1 MVKQGAVHKLIFSCV
16 SDFHEGKYTFRA
28 KGAESEAVL
37 TMCLYWILAYVF
49 TGGAE
54 THWNKL
60 PTTVIETNVH
70 ISIRSVSFLPPGVV
84 KVRHFQIL
92 HTKATKPL
100 LKTNLNHNDIEIDLR
115 SKNPL
120 K

>member
-1 MVKQGAVHKLIFSCV
+1 MVKQGAVYKLIFSCV

-28 KGAESEAVL
+28 KGAVL

-60 PTTVIETNVH
+60 PTTVIETNMF
-70 ISIRSVSFLPPGVV
+70 IFQSGLCLFLAPGVA
-84 KVRHFQIL
+84 KVRHFQFL

-100 LKTNLNHNDIEIDLR
+100 LKTNLNHNDIEIELR